1 MKGKGERE
9 EKKRR
14 EKGKEEGEGEETYT
28 LRSQNGHWRGLR
40 TRLDILSNTASQLTS
55 TTYQKSP
62 AVAKSL
68 GTLNICQDEREGF
81 ATVRDCGFP
90 SVNVWETELRD
101 RLESCILATEH

>member
-40 TRLDILSNTASQLTS
+40 TRLDILSNTASQLNR
-55 TTYQKSP
+55 YNLP
-62 AVAKSL
+62 EV
-68 GTLNICQDEREGF
+68 
-81 ATVRDCGFP
+81 
-90 SVNVWETELRD
+90 
-101 RLESCILATEH
+101 SCSSQISWNPQYLSGRKRRFRYCT